1 MLWIPVF
8 FLLVWI
14 FFKPLRSSSRIAE
27 DSKEGY
33 ENKEGINRI
42 QGLNKVQGLNKI
54 QGSNIDNSEHYQ
66 RSIYDRDISKLSQYY
81 ENPKLSC
88 PYKYEEAQD
97 VLTKLKSDPKNQYY
111 GFTGTNFKYE
121 DDRHV
126 KWEKLSQPL
135 PVHADFFQS

>member
-14 FFKPLRSSSRIAE
+14 FFKPLRSSSGIVE
-27 DSKEGY
+27 DNKEGY
-33 ENKEGINRI
+33 ENKDGF
-42 QGLNKVQGLNKI
+42 
-54 QGSNIDNSEHYQ
+54 NIDNSEHYQ

-111 GFTGTNFKYE
+111 GYTGANFKYE

-126 KWEKLSQPL
+126 VWEKLSQPL
-135 PVHADFFQS
+135 PIHADFFRS

>member
-1 MLWIPVF
+1 MWYLWF
-8 FLLVWI
+8 ALFVWI
-14 FFKPLRSSSRIAE
+14 LFKPQSHERSRDDKAIDGFQNKILDVS
-27 DSKEGY
+27 DLSKE
-33 ENKEGINRI
+33 R
-42 QGLNKVQGLNKI
+42 
-54 QGSNIDNSEHYQ
+54 YQ
-66 RSIYDRDISKLSQYY
+66 RSIYDRDISNLSQYY

-88 PYKYEEAQD
+88 PYKYEESQR
-97 VLTKLKSDPKNQYY
+97 VLHTLHSDPKKRYY